1 MSDTNTCENIC
12 NNMVA
17 VVAFTA
23 LMPLH
28 CVFPPADLYNNHS
41 MIQYSQVLSSFLAE
55 SERDQFKEE
64 KLEFGLT
71 SFKWIHFIIY
81 FLRILKV

>member
-17 VVAFTA
+17 VVVAFTA

-28 CVFPPADLYNNHS
+28 RVFPLTDLYNNHS
-41 MIQYSQVLSSFLAE
+41 MIQYSQLLRSFLAE
-55 SERDQFKEE
+55 SERDQIKKEE
-64 KLEFGLT
+64 LEFKLI
-71 SFKWIHFIIY
+71 W
-81 FLRILKV
+81 LDL